1 MNKLNVL
8 CGSQGEQLNVPLA
21 SLKLQ
26 EALYAGTGAEARQAK
41 HFLKECIDHGDLDA
55 TLVLAD
61 YLIQKRKFNQAFLLV
76 TNCLKYHYKD
86 PTLWALLRKIYEANP
101 NSLIKETAAAIKSSK
116 YKSFTQERLVNKLS
130 SSGQFARLI
139 KAEFNLNF

>member
-1 MNKLNVL
+1 MNKLKVL
-8 CGSQGEQLNVPLA
+8 CGSQAEQLNVPLA

-26 EALYAGTGAEARQAK
+26 QALHAGTGAEARHAK

-61 YLIQKRKFNQAFLLV
+61 YFIQKCKFNQAFLLA

-86 PTLWALLRKIYEANP
+86 PTLWALLQKIYEASP
-101 NSLIKETAAAIKSSK
+101 NS
-116 YKSFTQERLVNKLS
+116 
-130 SSGQFARLI
+130 
-139 KAEFNLNF
+139 